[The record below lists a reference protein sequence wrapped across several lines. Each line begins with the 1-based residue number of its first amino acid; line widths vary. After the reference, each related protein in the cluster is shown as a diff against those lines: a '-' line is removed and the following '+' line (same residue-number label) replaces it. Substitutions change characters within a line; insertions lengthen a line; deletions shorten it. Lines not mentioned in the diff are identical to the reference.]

1 LIQSKNFT
9 FNIPINNLSI
19 LKIYKLWIG
28 IFLCLQ
34 IGQVVGQ
41 KKNENIRYFI
51 HKATQPIVI
60 DGMMN
65 DDAWTKA
72 MVVDNFN
79 MVLPMDTS
87 KAQIKTEVR
96 MTYDDQNLY
105 LIAVCDKIGDG
116 VDVVESLKRDWAF
129 GKNDNFIVF
138 MDTYGD
144 MNSGF
149 AFGVNAAGAQWDGTM
164 YDGGSVDLNWD
175 NKWTTGSTSDK
186 NKYIIEAAIPFTS
199 IRYKE
204 GKMEWGLNFSRNDLK
219 STEKSAW
226 APVPRQFPT
235 ASLSYAGVLVWD
247 APPPT
252 AKNNFSLI
260 PYFKTSVAKEYTNA
274 VGQKITQASLVGKDA
289 GLDAKISLS
298 SSLNLDLTLHPDFS
312 QVEVDRQVTNLSRFE
327 LFFPERRQFFL
338 ENADLF
344 SNLGFTNARPFF
356 SRRIGLNT
364 DIDFGARLSGR
375 INKNWRMGLMDIK
388 TSANDAINLASQNF
402 TVMALQRKLFKKSSI
417 ELFYIDR
424 TALAFNGKTSE
435 ASGCNCVYQ
444 HDGNAFNRN
453 IGFEYYLA
461 PPNNTFSGKTI
472 FIKSFTPNTTGN
484 DFLNAANFQYNQRKW
499 ILSWQHEIVGENY
512 NAEVGYVPR
521 NNYIKFNPSITRL
534 FFPKGGS
541 ILSHGPQITSTYYY
555 NTNFITTDYS
565 NTFIY
570 LITYRD
576 KSTLSAVAQNT
587 FVELLSPFD
596 PTRIGKLPLEK
607 GTKHEWTNIGFD
619 WTSPPQNT
627 LTYSLSTRI
636 GGYYANGNLLSISGN
651 VGYRIQPY
659 VNIDFSSTYNRIK
672 LPSPWGN
679 NNFLLLG
686 PKLDVTFSKKLFL
699 TTFFQYNEQTK
710 NINFNTRFQWRY
722 KPVSDLFIVYT
733 DNYYIGPVFVKNR
746 AVVLKFTYWWNK

>member
-1 LIQSKNFT
+1 MKFQEQFQ
-9 FNIPINNLSI
+9 
-19 LKIYKLWIG
+19 
-28 IFLCLQ
+28 LQ
-34 IGQVVGQ
+34 I
-41 KKNENIRYFI
+41 KKSSE
-51 HKATQPIVI
+51 PIKI
-60 DGMMN
+60 DGMLDEKDWAEAGEAHDFFMKWPN
-65 DDAWTKA
+65 DEGRPKRKTFVRVTYDNQFIYFGIKA
-72 MVVDNFN
+72 
-79 MVLPMDTS
+79 MDTS
-87 KAQIKTEVR
+87 FYVAQT
-96 MTYDDQNLY
+96 
-105 LIAVCDKIGDG
+105 
-116 VDVVESLKRDWAF
+116 LKRDQGIYDSDAVSIALDPVNQRTN
-129 GKNDNFIVF
+129 GFIFSITPYNVQTE
-138 MDTYGD
+138 DL
-144 MNSGF
+144 
-149 AFGVNAAGAQWDGTM
+149 VNVGQSDDEM
-164 YDGGSVDLNWD
+164 SFSWD
-175 NKWTTGSTSDK
+175 NKWYSATSRHKDHW
-186 NKYIIEAAIPFTS
+186 IAEIAIPFSTLRFKQGNS
-199 IRYKE
+199 K
-204 GKMEWGLNFSRNDLK
+204 WGFNVLRADLKNNEYSTWTDMPLNFNFFDFGYSGAILWDNPPAAPK
-219 STEKSAW
+219 S
-226 APVPRQFPT
+226 
-235 ASLSYAGVLVWD
+235 
-247 APPPT
+247 
-252 AKNNFSLI
+252 NISLI
-260 PYFKTSVAKEYTNA
+260 PYTTGSYNA
-274 VGQKITQASLVGKDA
+274 DRENNVSANGKLN
-289 GLDAKISLS
+289 GGFDAKLSLTP
-298 SSLNLDLTLHPDFS
+298 SLNLDLTVNPDFS

-344 SNLGFTNARPFF
+344 SNLGFPNTRPFF

-375 INKNWRMGLMDIK
+375 IDKNWRIGLMDIK
-388 TSANDAINLASQNF
+388 TSANDDINLASQNF
-402 TVMALQRKLFKKSSI
+402 AVMALQRKLFKKSSI

-424 TALAFNGKTSE
+424 TALAFNGKTNE
-435 ASGCNCVYQ
+435 AGGCNCVYK

-472 FIKSFTPNTTGN
+472 FIKSFTPNATGN

-534 FFPKGGS
+534 FFPRSGA
-541 ILSHGPQITSTYYY
+541 ILSHGPQFTSTYYY
-555 NTNFITTDYS
+555 NNDFITTDYS
-565 NTFIY
+565 NALIY

-607 GTKHEWTNIGFD
+607 GTRHKWTNIGLD
-619 WTSPPQNT
+619 WTSPPQYI
-627 LTYSLSTRI
+627 LTYSLSTRV
-636 GGYYANGNLLSISGN
+636 GGYYANGHLLSISGN

-659 VNIDFSSTYNRIK
+659 VNIDFSSTYNQIK

-686 PKLDVTFSKKLFL
+686 PKLDVTFSNKLFL

>member
-1 LIQSKNFT
+1 M
-9 FNIPINNLSI
+9 
-19 LKIYKLWIG
+19 KIYKRLIFL
-28 IFLCLQ
+28 FLCLQ

-41 KKNENIRYFI
+41 KKNETVRYFI
-51 HKATQPIVI
+51 HKTNQSVLI
-60 DGMMN
+60 DGIMN
-65 DDAWTKA
+65 DAAWTKA

-87 KAQIKTEVR
+87 KALVKTEVR
-96 MTYDDQNLY
+96 MTYDDNNLY
-105 LIAVCDKIGDG
+105 LIAVCDKIGEG
-116 VDVVESLKRDWAF
+116 VDIVESLKRDWAF

-204 GKMEWGLNFSRNDLK
+204 GMMEWGINFSRNDLK

-274 VGQKITQASLVGKDA
+274 AGQKITQASLVGKDA

-344 SNLGFTNARPFF
+344 SNLGFPNTRPFF

-424 TALAFNGKTSE
+424 TALEFSGKTNESG
-435 ASGCNCVYQ
+435 GCNCVYQ

-461 PPNNTFSGKTI
+461 PPNNTFSGKII
-472 FIKSFTPNTTGN
+472 FIKSFTPNATGN

-521 NNYIKFNPSITRL
+521 NNYIKFNPSIIRL
-534 FFPKGGS
+534 FFPKSGS
-541 ILSHGPQITSTYYY
+541 ILSHGPQITSTHYY
-555 NTNFITTDYS
+555 NNNFSSTDYS

-619 WTSPPQNT
+619 WISAPQYT
-627 LTYSLSTRI
+627 FTYSLSTRV
-636 GGYYANGNLLSISGN
+636 GGYYANGHLLSISGN
-651 VGYRIQPY
+651 IGYRIQPY
-659 VNIDFSSTYNRIK
+659 VNIDFSSTYNQIK

-686 PKLDVTFSKKLFL
+686 PKVDVTFSKKLFL

>member
-1 LIQSKNFT
+1 M
-9 FNIPINNLSI
+9 
-19 LKIYKLWIG
+19 KIYKRLIFL
-28 IFLCLQ
+28 FLCLQ

-41 KKNENIRYFI
+41 KKNETVRYFI
-51 HKATQPIVI
+51 HKTNQSVLI
-60 DGMMN
+60 DGIMN
-65 DDAWTKA
+65 DAAWTKA

-87 KAQIKTEVR
+87 KALVKTEVR
-96 MTYDDQNLY
+96 MTYDDNNLY
-105 LIAVCDKIGDG
+105 LIAVCDKIGEG
-116 VDVVESLKRDWAF
+116 VDIVESLKRDWAF

-204 GKMEWGLNFSRNDLK
+204 GKMEWGINFSRNDLK

-274 VGQKITQASLVGKDA
+274 AGQKITQASLVGKDA

-344 SNLGFTNARPFF
+344 SNLGFPNTRPFF

-424 TALAFNGKTSE
+424 TALEFSGKTNESG
-435 ASGCNCVYQ
+435 GCNCVYQ

-472 FIKSFTPNTTGN
+472 FIKSFTPNATGN

-521 NNYIKFNPSITRL
+521 NNYIKFNPSIIRL
-534 FFPKGGS
+534 FFPKSGS
-541 ILSHGPQITSTYYY
+541 ILSHGPQITSTHYY
-555 NTNFITTDYS
+555 NNNFSSTDYS

-619 WTSPPQNT
+619 WISAPQYT
-627 LTYSLSTRI
+627 FTYSLSTRV
-636 GGYYANGNLLSISGN
+636 GGYYANGHLLSISGN
-651 VGYRIQPY
+651 IGYRIQPY
-659 VNIDFSSTYNRIK
+659 VNIDFSSTYNQIK

-686 PKLDVTFSKKLFL
+686 PKVDVTFSKKLFL

>member
-1 LIQSKNFT
+1 M
-9 FNIPINNLSI
+9 
-19 LKIYKLWIG
+19 KIYKRLIFL
-28 IFLCLQ
+28 FLCLQ

-41 KKNENIRYFI
+41 KKNETVRYFI
-51 HKATQPIVI
+51 HKTNQSVLI
-60 DGMMN
+60 DGIMN
-65 DDAWTKA
+65 DAAWTKA

-87 KAQIKTEVR
+87 KALVKTEVR
-96 MTYDDQNLY
+96 MTYDDNNLY

-116 VDVVESLKRDWAF
+116 VDIVESLKRDWAF

-175 NKWTTGSTSDK
+175 NKWTTGSSSDK

-204 GKMEWGLNFSRNDLK
+204 GKMEWGINFSRNDLK

-274 VGQKITQASLVGKDA
+274 AGQKITQASLVGKDA

-344 SNLGFTNARPFF
+344 SNLGFPNTRPFF

-424 TALAFNGKTSE
+424 TALEFSGKTNESG
-435 ASGCNCVYQ
+435 GCNCVYQ

-472 FIKSFTPNTTGN
+472 FIKSFTPNATGN

-521 NNYIKFNPSITRL
+521 NNYIKFNPSIIRL
-534 FFPKGGS
+534 FFPKNGS
-541 ILSHGPQITSTYYY
+541 ILSHGPQITSTHYY
-555 NTNFITTDYS
+555 NNNFSSTDYS

-619 WTSPPQNT
+619 WISAPQYT
-627 LTYSLSTRI
+627 FTYSLSTRV
-636 GGYYANGNLLSISGN
+636 GGYYANGHLLSISGN
-651 VGYRIQPY
+651 IGYRIQPY
-659 VNIDFSSTYNRIK
+659 VNIDFSSTYNQIK

-686 PKLDVTFSKKLFL
+686 PKVDVTFSKKLFL

-746 AVVLKFTYWWNK
+746 AVVLKFTYWWKK

>member
-1 LIQSKNFT
+1 M
-9 FNIPINNLSI
+9 
-19 LKIYKLWIG
+19 KIYKRLIFL
-28 IFLCLQ
+28 FLCLQ

-41 KKNENIRYFI
+41 KKNETVRYFI
-51 HKATQPIVI
+51 QKTNQSVLI
-60 DGMMN
+60 DGIMN
-65 DDAWTKA
+65 DAAWTKA

-87 KAQIKTEVR
+87 KALVKTEVR
-96 MTYDDQNLY
+96 MTYDDNNLY

-138 MDTYGD
+138 MDTYGA

-204 GKMEWGLNFSRNDLK
+204 GKMEWGINFSRNDLK

-274 VGQKITQASLVGKDA
+274 AGQKITQASLVGKDA

-344 SNLGFTNARPFF
+344 SNLGFPNTRPFF

-424 TALAFNGKTSE
+424 TALEFSGKTNESG
-435 ASGCNCVYQ
+435 GCNCVYQ

-472 FIKSFTPNTTGN
+472 FIKSFTPNATGN

-521 NNYIKFNPSITRL
+521 NNYIKFNPSIIRL
-534 FFPKGGS
+534 FFPKSGS
-541 ILSHGPQITSTYYY
+541 ILSHGPQITSTHYY
-555 NTNFITTDYS
+555 NNNFSSTDYS

-619 WTSPPQNT
+619 WISAPQYT
-627 LTYSLSTRI
+627 FTYSLSTRV
-636 GGYYANGNLLSISGN
+636 GGYYANGHLLSISGN
-651 VGYRIQPY
+651 IGYRIQPY
-659 VNIDFSSTYNRIK
+659 VNIDFSSTYNQIK

-686 PKLDVTFSKKLFL
+686 PKVDVTFSKKLFL

-722 KPVSDLFIVYT
+722 KPVSDLFVVYT

>member
-1 LIQSKNFT
+1 M
-9 FNIPINNLSI
+9 
-19 LKIYKLWIG
+19 KIYKRLIFL
-28 IFLCLQ
+28 FLCLQ

-41 KKNENIRYFI
+41 KKNETVRYFI
-51 HKATQPIVI
+51 QKTNQSVLI
-60 DGMMN
+60 DGIMN
-65 DDAWTKA
+65 DAAWTKA

-87 KAQIKTEVR
+87 KALVKTEVR
-96 MTYDDQNLY
+96 MTYDDNNLY

-204 GKMEWGLNFSRNDLK
+204 GKMEWGINFSRNDLK

-274 VGQKITQASLVGKDA
+274 AGQKITQASLVGKDA

-344 SNLGFTNARPFF
+344 SNLGFPNTRPFF

-424 TALAFNGKTSE
+424 TALEFSGKTNESG
-435 ASGCNCVYQ
+435 GCNCVYQ

-472 FIKSFTPNTTGN
+472 FIKSFTPNATGN

-521 NNYIKFNPSITRL
+521 NNYIKFNPSIIRL
-534 FFPKGGS
+534 FFPKSGS
-541 ILSHGPQITSTYYY
+541 ILSHGPQITSTHYY
-555 NTNFITTDYS
+555 NNNFSSTDYS

-619 WTSPPQNT
+619 WISAPQYT
-627 LTYSLSTRI
+627 FTYSLSTRV
-636 GGYYANGNLLSISGN
+636 GGYYANGHLLSISGN
-651 VGYRIQPY
+651 IGYRIQPY
-659 VNIDFSSTYNRIK
+659 VNIDFSSTYNQIK

-686 PKLDVTFSKKLFL
+686 PKVDVTFSKKLFL

-722 KPVSDLFIVYT
+722 KPVSDLFVVYT

>member
-1 LIQSKNFT
+1 M
-9 FNIPINNLSI
+9 
-19 LKIYKLWIG
+19 KIYKRLIFL
-28 IFLCLQ
+28 FLCLQ

-41 KKNENIRYFI
+41 KKNETVRYFI
-51 HKATQPIVI
+51 QKTNQSVLI
-60 DGMMN
+60 DGIMN
-65 DDAWTKA
+65 DAAWTKA

-87 KAQIKTEVR
+87 KALVKTEVR
-96 MTYDDQNLY
+96 MTYDDNNLY

-204 GKMEWGLNFSRNDLK
+204 GKMEWGINFSRNDLK

-274 VGQKITQASLVGKDA
+274 AGQKITQASLVGKDA

-344 SNLGFTNARPFF
+344 SNLGFPNTRPFF

-424 TALAFNGKTSE
+424 TALEFSGKTNESG
-435 ASGCNCVYQ
+435 GCNCVYQ

-472 FIKSFTPNTTGN
+472 FIKSFTPNATGN

-521 NNYIKFNPSITRL
+521 NNYIKFNPSIIHL
-534 FFPKGGS
+534 FFPKSGS
-541 ILSHGPQITSTYYY
+541 ILSHGPQITSTHYY
-555 NTNFITTDYS
+555 NNNFSSTDYS

-619 WTSPPQNT
+619 WISAPQYT
-627 LTYSLSTRI
+627 FTYSLSTRV
-636 GGYYANGNLLSISGN
+636 GGYYANGHLLSISGN
-651 VGYRIQPY
+651 IGYRIQPY
-659 VNIDFSSTYNRIK
+659 VNIDFSSTYNQIK

-686 PKLDVTFSKKLFL
+686 PKVDVTFSKKLFL

-722 KPVSDLFIVYT
+722 KPVSDLFVVYT

>member
-1 LIQSKNFT
+1 MA
-9 FNIPINNLSI
+9 
-19 LKIYKLWIG
+19 IG
-28 IFLCLQ
+28 LFLCTQ
-34 IGQVVGQ
+34 MQAIGQ
-41 KKNENIRYFI
+41 KKNIDVKYYI
-51 HKATQPIVI
+51 HKTNQAIHL
-60 DGMMN
+60 DGLLN
-65 DDAWTKA
+65 EDAWSKT
-72 MVVDNFN
+72 MVAENFT

-87 KAQIKTEVR
+87 KALIKTEVR
-96 MTYDDQNLY
+96 MTYDDYNLY
-105 LIAVCDKIGDG
+105 FIAVCYKNGDSI
-116 VDVVESLKRDWAF
+116 DMIESLKRDWAF

-144 MNSGF
+144 LNSGF

-175 NKWTTGSTSDK
+175 NKWTTATTSDK

-204 GKMEWGLNFSRNDLK
+204 GMMEWGINFSRNDLK

-235 ASLSYAGVLVWD
+235 ASLSYTGVLVWD
-247 APPPT
+247 TPPPIT
-252 AKNNFSLI
+252 KNNFSLI
-260 PYFKTSVAKEYTNA
+260 PYLKTSVSKDYTNA
-274 VGQKITQASLVGKDA
+274 AGEKITQASIITKDA

-344 SNLGFTNARPFF
+344 SNLGFPNTRPFF
-356 SRRIGLNT
+356 SRRIGLNAA
-364 DIDFGARLSGR
+364 IDFGARLSGR

-388 TSANDAINLASQNF
+388 TSANDDIRLASQNF

-424 TALAFNGKTSE
+424 TALDFVGKTNE
-435 ASGCNCVYQ
+435 TGGCNCVYK

-472 FIKSFTPNTTGN
+472 FIKSFTPNATGN
-484 DFLNAANFQYNQRKW
+484 DFLNAANFQYSQRKW

-512 NAEVGYVPR
+512 NAEVGYIPR
-521 NNYIKFNPSITRL
+521 NNYIKLNPSITRL
-534 FFPKGGS
+534 FFPKSGT
-541 ILSHGPQITSTYYY
+541 ILSHGPQFTSTYYY
-555 NTNFITTDYS
+555 NNNLLTTDYS
-565 NTFIY
+565 NTLIY

-576 KSTLSAVAQNT
+576 KSTLSWIAQNT

-596 PTRIGKLPLEK
+596 PTRIGKAPLEK
-607 GTKHEWTNIGFD
+607 GTQHKWTNIGLD
-619 WTSPPQNT
+619 WISAPQHL
-627 LTYSLSTRI
+627 LTYSISTRI
-636 GGYYANGNLLSISGN
+636 GGYYANGKLLSISGN
-651 VGYRIQPY
+651 VGYRIQPF
-659 VNIDFSSTYNRIK
+659 VNIDFSSTYNHIQ

-679 NNFLLLG
+679 NNFLLVG
-686 PKLDVTFSKKLFL
+686 PKVDVTFSNKLFL
-699 TTFFQYNEQTK
+699 TTFFQFNEQTK
-710 NINFNTRFQWRY
+710 NINFNTRLQWRY

-746 AVVLKFTYWWNK
+746 ALVLKFTYWWNK

>member
-1 LIQSKNFT
+1 MAL
-9 FNIPINNLSI
+9 
-19 LKIYKLWIG
+19 
-28 IFLCLQ
+28 FLCLQ
-34 IGQVVGQ
+34 IGQMEAQ
-41 KKNENIRYFI
+41 KKNENVRYLI
-51 HKATQPIVI
+51 HKTNQPILI
-60 DGMMN
+60 DGMLN

-72 MVVDNFN
+72 MLVDNFN

-96 MTYDDQNLY
+96 MTYDDNNLY
-105 LIAVCDKIGDG
+105 LIAICYKSGDG
-116 VDVVESLKRDWAF
+116 IDVVESLKRDWAF

-164 YDGGSVDLNWD
+164 FDGGSVDLNWD

-199 IRYKE
+199 IRYKD
-204 GKMEWGLNFSRNDLK
+204 GKMEWGINFSRNDLK

-252 AKNNFSLI
+252 TKNNFSLI
-260 PYFKTSVAKEYTNA
+260 PYFKSSVAKEYTNA
-274 VGQKITQASLVGKDA
+274 AGQKITQASVVGKDA

-344 SNLGFTNARPFF
+344 SNLGFPNTRPFF

-388 TSANDAINLASQNF
+388 TTANDAINLASQNF

-424 TALAFNGKTSE
+424 TALAFNGKTNE
-435 ASGCNCVYQ
+435 VGGCNCVYK

-472 FIKSFTPNTTGN
+472 FIKSFTPNATGN

-534 FFPKGGS
+534 FFPKSGA
-541 ILSHGPQITSTYYY
+541 ILSHGPQFTSTYYY
-555 NTNFITTDYS
+555 NNDFITTDYS
-565 NTFIY
+565 NALIY

-607 GTKHEWTNIGFD
+607 GTRHKWTNIGLD
-619 WTSPPQNT
+619 WTSTPQYI
-627 LTYSLSTRI
+627 LTYSLSTRV
-636 GGYYANGNLLSISGN
+636 GGYYANGHLLSISGN

-659 VNIDFSSTYNRIK
+659 VNIDFSSTYNQIK

-686 PKLDVTFSKKLFL
+686 PKLDVTFSNKLFL

>member
-1 LIQSKNFT
+1 MIFL
-9 FNIPINNLSI
+9 
-19 LKIYKLWIG
+19 
-28 IFLCLQ
+28 FLCLQ

-41 KKNENIRYFI
+41 KKNETVRYFI
-51 HKATQPIVI
+51 QKTNQSVLI
-60 DGMMN
+60 DGIMN
-65 DDAWTKA
+65 DAAWTKA

-87 KAQIKTEVR
+87 KALVKTEVR
-96 MTYDDQNLY
+96 MTYDDNNLY

-204 GKMEWGLNFSRNDLK
+204 GKMEWGINFSRNDLK

-274 VGQKITQASLVGKDA
+274 AGQKITQASLVGKDA

-344 SNLGFTNARPFF
+344 SNLGFPNTRPFF

-424 TALAFNGKTSE
+424 TALEFSGKTNESG
-435 ASGCNCVYQ
+435 GCNCVYQ

-472 FIKSFTPNTTGN
+472 FIKSFTPNATGN

-521 NNYIKFNPSITRL
+521 NNYIKFNPSIIRL
-534 FFPKGGS
+534 FFPKSGS
-541 ILSHGPQITSTYYY
+541 ILSHGPQITSTHYY
-555 NTNFITTDYS
+555 NNNFSSTDYS

-619 WTSPPQNT
+619 WISAPQYT
-627 LTYSLSTRI
+627 FTYSLSTRV
-636 GGYYANGNLLSISGN
+636 GGYYANGHLLSISGN
-651 VGYRIQPY
+651 IGYRIQPY
-659 VNIDFSSTYNRIK
+659 VNIDFSSTYNQIK

-686 PKLDVTFSKKLFL
+686 PKVDVTFSKKLFL

>member
-1 LIQSKNFT
+1 MKISKRWMT
-9 FNIPINNLSI
+9 L
-19 LKIYKLWIG
+19 
-28 IFLCLQ
+28 FLCLQ
-34 IGQVVGQ
+34 IGQVEAQ
-41 KKNENIRYFI
+41 KKNENVRYLI
-51 HKATQPIVI
+51 HKTNQPIVI

-72 MVVDNFN
+72 MLVDNFN
-79 MVLPMDTS
+79 MVLPMDTG

-96 MTYDDQNLY
+96 MTYDDNNLY
-105 LIAVCDKIGDG
+105 LIAICYKNGDG
-116 VDVVESLKRDWAF
+116 IDVVESLKRDWAF

-149 AFGVNAAGAQWDGTM
+149 AFGVSAAGAQWDGTM
-164 YDGGSVDLNWD
+164 FDGGSVDLNWD

-204 GKMEWGLNFSRNDLK
+204 GKMEWGINFSRNDLK

-260 PYFKTSVAKEYTNA
+260 PYFKTSVAKEYANA
-274 VGQKITQASLVGKDA
+274 AGQKITQASVTGRDA

-344 SNLGFTNARPFF
+344 SNLGFPNTRPFF

-424 TALAFNGKTSE
+424 TALAFNGKIIE
-435 ASGCNCVYQ
+435 AGGCNCVYK

-472 FIKSFTPNTTGN
+472 FIKSFTPNATGN

-534 FFPKGGS
+534 FFPKSGT
-541 ILSHGPQITSTYYY
+541 ILSHGPQFTSTYYY
-555 NTNFITTDYS
+555 NNDFITTDYS
-565 NTFIY
+565 NALIY

-607 GTKHEWTNIGFD
+607 GTRHKWTNIGLD
-619 WTSPPQNT
+619 WTSPPQYI
-627 LTYSLSTRI
+627 LTYSLSTRV
-636 GGYYANGNLLSISGN
+636 GGYYANGHLLSISGN

-659 VNIDFSSTYNRIK
+659 VNIDFSSTYNQIK

-686 PKLDVTFSKKLFL
+686 PKIDVTFSKKLFL

-722 KPVSDLFIVYT
+722 KPVSDLFVVYT

>member
-1 LIQSKNFT
+1 MIQSKNFT
-9 FNIPINNLSI
+9 FNSQINKGRI
-19 LKIYKLWIG
+19 LKIYKRWICL
-28 IFLCLQ
+28 FLCLQ
-34 IGQVVGQ
+34 VGQVVAQ

-51 HKATQPIVI
+51 HKTTQAIII

-72 MVVDNFN
+72 MIVDNFN

-87 KAQIKTEVR
+87 KAIVKTEVR
-96 MTYDDQNLY
+96 MTYDDNNLY

-186 NKYIIEAAIPFTS
+186 NKYIIEAAIPFAS

-204 GKMEWGLNFSRNDLK
+204 GKMEWGINFSRNDLK

-247 APPPT
+247 APPPPT
-252 AKNNFSLI
+252 KNNFSLI
-260 PYFKTSVAKEYTNA
+260 PYFKTSVAKEYANA
-274 VGQKITQASLVGKDA
+274 AGQKITQASLVGKDA

-344 SNLGFTNARPFF
+344 SNLGFPNTRPFF

-402 TVMALQRKLFKKSSI
+402 TVMAVQ
-417 ELFYIDR
+417 
-424 TALAFNGKTSE
+424 
-435 ASGCNCVYQ
+435 
-444 HDGNAFNRN
+444 
-453 IGFEYYLA
+453 
-461 PPNNTFSGKTI
+461 
-472 FIKSFTPNTTGN
+472 
-484 DFLNAANFQYNQRKW
+484 
-499 ILSWQHEIVGENY
+499 
-512 NAEVGYVPR
+512 
-521 NNYIKFNPSITRL
+521 
-534 FFPKGGS
+534 
-541 ILSHGPQITSTYYY
+541 
-555 NTNFITTDYS
+555 
-565 NTFIY
+565 
-570 LITYRD
+570 
-576 KSTLSAVAQNT
+576 
-587 FVELLSPFD
+587 
-596 PTRIGKLPLEK
+596 
-607 GTKHEWTNIGFD
+607 
-619 WTSPPQNT
+619 
-627 LTYSLSTRI
+627 
-636 GGYYANGNLLSISGN
+636 
-651 VGYRIQPY
+651 
-659 VNIDFSSTYNRIK
+659 
-672 LPSPWGN
+672 
-679 NNFLLLG
+679 
-686 PKLDVTFSKKLFL
+686 
-699 TTFFQYNEQTK
+699 
-710 NINFNTRFQWRY
+710 
-722 KPVSDLFIVYT
+722 
-733 DNYYIGPVFVKNR
+733 
-746 AVVLKFTYWWNK
+746 

>member
-1 LIQSKNFT
+1 
-9 FNIPINNLSI
+9 
-19 LKIYKLWIG
+19 LKISKLWMAL
-28 IFLCLQ
+28 FLCLQ
-34 IGQVVGQ
+34 IGQVEAQ
-41 KKNENIRYFI
+41 KKNENVRYLI
-51 HKATQPIVI
+51 HKTNQPILI
-60 DGMMN
+60 DGMLN

-72 MVVDNFN
+72 MLVDNFN

-96 MTYDDQNLY
+96 MTYDDNNLY
-105 LIAVCDKIGDG
+105 LIAICYKSGDG
-116 VDVVESLKRDWAF
+116 IDVVESLKRDWAF

-164 YDGGSVDLNWD
+164 FDGGSVDLNWD

-199 IRYKE
+199 IRYKD
-204 GKMEWGLNFSRNDLK
+204 GKMEWGINFSRNDLK

-252 AKNNFSLI
+252 TKNNFSLI
-260 PYFKTSVAKEYTNA
+260 PYFKSSVAKEYTNA
-274 VGQKITQASLVGKDA
+274 AGQKITQASVVGKDA

-344 SNLGFTNARPFF
+344 SNLGFPNTRPFF

-388 TSANDAINLASQNF
+388 TTANDAINLASQNF

-424 TALAFNGKTSE
+424 TALAFNGKTNE
-435 ASGCNCVYQ
+435 VGGCNCVYK

-472 FIKSFTPNTTGN
+472 FIKSFTPNATGN

-534 FFPKGGS
+534 FFPKSGA
-541 ILSHGPQITSTYYY
+541 ILSHGPQFTSTYYY
-555 NTNFITTDYS
+555 NNDFITTDYS
-565 NTFIY
+565 NALIY

-607 GTKHEWTNIGFD
+607 GTRHKWTNIGLD
-619 WTSPPQNT
+619 WTSPPQYI
-627 LTYSLSTRI
+627 LTYSLSTRV
-636 GGYYANGNLLSISGN
+636 GGYYANGHLLSISGN

-659 VNIDFSSTYNRIK
+659 VNIDFSSTYNQIK

-686 PKLDVTFSKKLFL
+686 PKLDVTFSNKLFL

>member
-1 LIQSKNFT
+1 
-9 FNIPINNLSI
+9 
-19 LKIYKLWIG
+19 LKLKFLAIG
-28 IFLCLQ
+28 LFLCAQ
-34 IGQVVGQ
+34 MQAIGQ
-41 KKNENIRYFI
+41 KKNIDVKYYI
-51 HKATQPIVI
+51 HKTNQAIHL
-60 DGMMN
+60 DGLLN
-65 DDAWTKA
+65 EDAWSKT
-72 MVVDNFN
+72 MVAENFT

-87 KAQIKTEVR
+87 KALIKTEVR
-96 MTYDDQNLY
+96 MTYDDYNLY
-105 LIAVCDKIGDG
+105 FIAVCYKNGDSI
-116 VDVVESLKRDWAF
+116 DMIESLKRDWAF

-144 MNSGF
+144 LNSGF

-175 NKWTTGSTSDK
+175 NKWTTATTSDK

-204 GKMEWGLNFSRNDLK
+204 GMMEWGINFSRNDLK

-235 ASLSYAGVLVWD
+235 ASLSYTGVLVWD
-247 APPPT
+247 TPPPIT
-252 AKNNFSLI
+252 KNNFSLI
-260 PYFKTSVAKEYTNA
+260 PYLKTSVSKDYTNA
-274 VGQKITQASLVGKDA
+274 AGEKITQASIITKDA

-344 SNLGFTNARPFF
+344 SNLGFPNTRPFF
-356 SRRIGLNT
+356 SRRIGLNAA
-364 DIDFGARLSGR
+364 IDFGARLSGR

-388 TSANDAINLASQNF
+388 TSANDDIRLASQNF

-424 TALAFNGKTSE
+424 TALDFVGKTNE
-435 ASGCNCVYQ
+435 TGGCNCVYK

-472 FIKSFTPNTTGN
+472 FIKSFTPNATGN
-484 DFLNAANFQYNQRKW
+484 DFLNAANFQYSQRKW

-512 NAEVGYVPR
+512 NAEVGYIPR
-521 NNYIKFNPSITRL
+521 NNYIKLNPSITRL
-534 FFPKGGS
+534 FFPKSGT
-541 ILSHGPQITSTYYY
+541 ILSHGPQFTSTYYY
-555 NTNFITTDYS
+555 NNNLLTTDYS
-565 NTFIY
+565 NTLIY

-576 KSTLSAVAQNT
+576 KSTLSWIAQNT

-596 PTRIGKLPLEK
+596 PTRIGKAPLEK
-607 GTKHEWTNIGFD
+607 GTQHKWTNIGLD
-619 WTSPPQNT
+619 WISAPQHL
-627 LTYSLSTRI
+627 LTYSISTRI
-636 GGYYANGNLLSISGN
+636 GGYYANGKLLSISGN
-651 VGYRIQPY
+651 VGYRIQPF
-659 VNIDFSSTYNRIK
+659 VNIDFSSTYNHIQ

-679 NNFLLLG
+679 NNFLLVG
-686 PKLDVTFSKKLFL
+686 PKVDVTFSNKLFL
-699 TTFFQYNEQTK
+699 TTFFQFNEQTK
-710 NINFNTRFQWRY
+710 NINFNTRLQWRY

-746 AVVLKFTYWWNK
+746 ALVLKFTYWWNK

>member
-1 LIQSKNFT
+1 
-9 FNIPINNLSI
+9 
-19 LKIYKLWIG
+19 LKISKLWMAL
-28 IFLCLQ
+28 FLCLQ
-34 IGQVVGQ
+34 IGQMEAQ
-41 KKNENIRYFI
+41 KKNENVRYLI
-51 HKATQPIVI
+51 HKTNQPILI
-60 DGMMN
+60 DGMLN

-72 MVVDNFN
+72 MLVDNFN

-96 MTYDDQNLY
+96 MTYDDNNLY
-105 LIAVCDKIGDG
+105 LIAICYKSGDG
-116 VDVVESLKRDWAF
+116 IDVVESLKRDWAF

-164 YDGGSVDLNWD
+164 FDGGSVDLNWD

-199 IRYKE
+199 IRYKD
-204 GKMEWGLNFSRNDLK
+204 GKMEWGINFSRNDLK

-235 ASLSYAGVLVWD
+235 AALSYAGVLVWD

-252 AKNNFSLI
+252 TKNNFSLI
-260 PYFKTSVAKEYTNA
+260 PYFKSSVAKEYTNA
-274 VGQKITQASLVGKDA
+274 AGQKITQASVVGKDA

-344 SNLGFTNARPFF
+344 SNLGFPNTRPFF

-388 TSANDAINLASQNF
+388 TTANDAINLASQNF

-424 TALAFNGKTSE
+424 TALAFNGKTNE
-435 ASGCNCVYQ
+435 VGGCNCVYK

-472 FIKSFTPNTTGN
+472 FIKSFTPNATGN

-534 FFPKGGS
+534 FFPKSGA
-541 ILSHGPQITSTYYY
+541 ILSHGPQFTSTYYY
-555 NTNFITTDYS
+555 NNDFITTDYS
-565 NTFIY
+565 NALIY

-607 GTKHEWTNIGFD
+607 GTRHKWTNIGLD
-619 WTSPPQNT
+619 WTSPPQYI
-627 LTYSLSTRI
+627 LTYSLSTRV
-636 GGYYANGNLLSISGN
+636 GGYYANGHLLSISGN

-659 VNIDFSSTYNRIK
+659 VNIDFSSTYNQIK

-686 PKLDVTFSKKLFL
+686 PKLDVTFSNKLFL